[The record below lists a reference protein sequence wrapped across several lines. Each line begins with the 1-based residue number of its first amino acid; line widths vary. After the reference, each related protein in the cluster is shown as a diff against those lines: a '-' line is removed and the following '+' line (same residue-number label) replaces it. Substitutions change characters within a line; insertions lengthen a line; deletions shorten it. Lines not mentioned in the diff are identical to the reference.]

1 MQTIVRKAA
10 HGVLP
15 VLAVSFLC
23 SACSTTGTAV
33 GKLEEPRGSAA
44 GAVKGNDVTFVWKSD
59 AANPDR
65 GRISGTL
72 PDGSHYAGG
81 YFEVLETADADMY
94 GPAWVGW
101 RPYWSGWRMGGYP
114 GPVRDLD
121 WRGFV
126 TIYTGKVI
134 ANMKSDD
141 DASRLRCR
149 FRLDDPRA
157 GLAHGGHGECQL
169 SNGQTIDHVVVT
181 SS

>member
-1 MQTIVRKAA
+1 MATLVSKAA
-10 HGVLP
+10 RGALP
-15 VLAVSFLC
+15 ALAVTLLC

-33 GKLEEPRGSAA
+33 GMLEQPTG
-44 GAVKGNDVTFVWKSD
+44 KGDDVTLVWKSD

-65 GRISGTL
+65 GTISGTL
-72 PDGSHYAGG
+72 PDGTHYAGR
-81 YFEVLETADADMY
+81 YFEVLKTAQADVY

-101 RPYWSGWRMGGYP
+101 RPYWSGWRMGWYS

-121 WRGFV
+121 WPGFV
-126 TIYTGKVI
+126 TIYTGRVI
-134 ANMKSDD
+134 ANLKSDD

-149 FRLDDPRA
+149 FHLDDARA

-169 SNGQTIDHVVVT
+169 SSGQTIDNVIVA